1 MAALALSEVTRR
13 DVREAMRT
21 GLNTAI
27 LPLGATEQHGEALP
41 YGTDTIIG
49 AQVAADLAGRLD
61 ALLLP
66 ALPFGVSIEHMSFPG
81 TLTLSAVTLI
91 SVIREICESL
101 VCNGLDRVILLVS
114 HLGNSAPAEIAAQ
127 EVVARTGAIVCVS
140 AFFADMQDSA
150 RQVLGV
156 EPEQLD
162 WAFFDS
168 HGGAAEAAMVLAH
181 ADLVRT
187 EAATVGSPVR
197 PGIFYDSAMKYPQRV
212 EEGSATGQWGDPR
225 RISPG
230 ADLVVDGEIGRRLIE
245 ACGKRLAERFNL
257 VVEQVELGRAEA
269 PALSA
274 SARWWDRLWRRG
286 LPDHCVTAAT

>member
-1 MAALALSEVTRR
+1 MTALALAEVTRR
-13 DVREAMRT
+13 NLREAMRT

-49 AQVAADLAGRLD
+49 AQVAADLADRLD

-91 SVIREICESL
+91 GVIREICESL
-101 VCNGLDRVILLVS
+101 VYNGLDRVILLVS

-127 EVVARTGAIVCVS
+127 EVVAKTGAIVCVS

-168 HGGAAEAAMVLAH
+168 HGGAAEAAMVMAQ
-181 ADLVRT
+181 ADLVRM

-197 PGIFYDSAMKYPQRV
+197 PGIFYDSAMRYPQRV

-225 RISPG
+225 RVSPG
-230 ADLVVDGEIGRRLIE
+230 SDLVIDGEMGRRLIK
-245 ACGKRLAERFNL
+245 ACGKRLAERFHL
-257 VVEQVELGRAEA
+257 VVEQVELGRAEI

-274 SARWWDRLWRRG
+274 SARWWDRS
-286 LPDHCVTAAT
+286 